1 MEIRKLYVDDASPV
15 PVYAQLCEQVLAA
28 ISRGELRRGEQLP
41 SVRDVAAVLGV
52 NPNTVNR
59 AWAEL
64 ESDGVVEVRRGR
76 GTFVSESRKAIASP
90 RLAEIAGTFVARAR
104 ALGYEPPQ
112 ILGAVERQLSRI
124 RSS

>member
-1 MEIRKLYVDDASPV
+1 VEIRKLFVDDASPV

-28 ISRGELRRGEQLP
+28 ISRGDLRRGQQLP
-41 SVRDVAAVLGV
+41 SVRDVAAVLGL

-64 ESDGVVEVRRGR
+64 ENDGVVEVRRGR
-76 GTFVSESRKAIASP
+76 GTFVSAARKSTSAP
-90 RLAEIAGTFVARAR
+90 RLAEIAGSFVARAR

-112 ILGAVERQLSRI
+112 ILTAVERHLGRV
-124 RSS
+124 RP